1 MAMTDKLKKY
11 EESLQDRNAFAMAT
25 VLDPQLK
32 LNYIPMC
39 DHENLQADICQALQE
54 VQDEDNQDILHR
66 IETIE
71 SNLFSSDILK
81 GNGNKI
87 ISRVG

>member
-1 MAMTDKLKKY
+1 MTNKLTKY

-25 VLDPQLK
+25 VLDLQLK

-39 DHENLQADICQALQE
+39 DHENLQVDICQALQE
-54 VQDEDNQDILHR
+54 VQDEDNQAILHS

-71 SNLFSSDILK
+71 SDLFSSDIFQ